1 LEKEHHD
8 TADKVAKVRQLEPF
22 LNCWRGFWQA
32 LKTAEVKTGL
42 TESCDGMFGLPMT
55 NANLEQLRGITD
67 CLVERFTINQN
78 NNVTVE
84 LSLPVLDSI
93 QQDAIRS
100 RQVHMT
106 PWLDNQSS
114 TALLLAVVVAFLFGW
129 WFPEKG
135 APEHG
140 CFESN
145 INTVIDNGP
154 PYEPINGNYQARG
167 ILCRLG
173 KE

>member
-1 LEKEHHD
+1 MEKEHHD

-22 LNCWRGFWQA
+22 LNCWRGFWQV

-114 TALLLAVVVAFLFGW
+114 TALLLAVTECSMLKSSYIVSS
-129 WFPEKG
+129 
-135 APEHG
+135 
-140 CFESN
+140 C
-145 INTVIDNGP
+145 
-154 PYEPINGNYQARG
+154 G
-167 ILCRLG
+167 ITRAENSPLMIVFMA
-173 KE
+173 